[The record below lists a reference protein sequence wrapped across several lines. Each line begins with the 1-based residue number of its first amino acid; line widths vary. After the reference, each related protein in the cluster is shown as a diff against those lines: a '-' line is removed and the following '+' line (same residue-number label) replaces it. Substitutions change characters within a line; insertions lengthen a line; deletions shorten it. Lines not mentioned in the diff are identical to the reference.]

1 MPEGYDAPPTTP
13 TAVPDS
19 VPGMRFL
26 LTSGG
31 VTTPSIHDALER
43 LLPRPIAECSALVI
57 PTAGHWFDASI
68 AANLLTDA
76 RGGRMTTLGWRSIG
90 VLELT
95 ALPTI
100 PEDAWLPRLRETDVL
115 LVGGGDP
122 TYLAGWMRRSGF
134 AAALPSLGDAVVYV
148 GLSAGS
154 QAVGASLGSAY
165 NDRDLDPAGPEAPLG
180 LVDLAVYP
188 HLEDPD
194 MDDTRIDAIRA
205 WAQHVPCD
213 AYAIDD
219 ATAVVV
225 ADGAVEVVS
234 EGRWERIPA

>member
-1 MPEGYDAPPTTP
+1 
-13 TAVPDS
+13 
-19 VPGMRFL
+19 MRFL
-26 LTSGG
+26 LTSFG
-31 VTTPSIHDALER
+31 VSNPSIRGALDR
-43 LLPRPIAECSALVI
+43 LLPRPLAECSALII

-68 AANLLTDA
+68 ASNLLTDA
-76 RGGRMTTLGWRSIG
+76 RGGAFTTLGWSSIG

-100 PEDAWLPRLRETDVL
+100 PAEAWLPRLRDTDVL

-134 AAALPSLGDAVVYV
+134 ADALPSLGDDVVYV

-154 QAVGASLGSAY
+154 QAVGASLGRSY
-165 NDRDLDPAGPEAPLG
+165 NDRDLDPHGPEAPLG
-180 LVDLAVYP
+180 LVDLAIYP
-188 HLEDPD
+188 HL
-194 MDDTRIDAIRA
+194 DDSEMGDARIDGIRS
-205 WAQHVPCD
+205 WAHDVPCD

-225 ADGAVEVVS
+225 DDRRVEVVS
-234 EGRWERIPA
+234 EGHWERIPA